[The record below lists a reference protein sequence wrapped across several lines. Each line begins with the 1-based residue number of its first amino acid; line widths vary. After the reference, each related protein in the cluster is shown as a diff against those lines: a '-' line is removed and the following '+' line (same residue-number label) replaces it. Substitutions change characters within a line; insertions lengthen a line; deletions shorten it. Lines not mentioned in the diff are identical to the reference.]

1 MLNRWLPLRSADA
14 VASLPAW
21 DAGTLTSMIGDS
33 VTVRHRVLGKFLKNS
48 QESVEQMAALVNGH
62 SGNIATALA
71 DAAHKLKS
79 GARTVGAL
87 ALGELCQQMEAA
99 GRAGDSATA
108 SALALPVKM
117 ALAGASDLIRREL
130 DRHIVDKLGV

>member
-1 MLNRWLPLRSADA
+1 
-14 VASLPAW
+14 
-21 DAGTLTSMIGDS
+21 
-33 VTVRHRVLGKFLKNS
+33 LGKFLKNS